1 MPGYSFVRRRHKRT
15 RGQSVVEFALVIPVL
30 LLLTLTAIDFGRVFL
45 GWVNLQQ
52 MTRIAANEAAEHASV
67 WAVPGPADPTG
78 EKAEYRAKV
87 GNDAHLI
94 NCTLPNPLPDPVLG
108 AGTALGSPVTV
119 ALSCQFGIITPIV
132 SNIIGGTIQVS
143 AETTYPVKEGVV
155 ATVPGGG
162 APIIPVPVAKFTG
175 SPQSGWGPSLVVT
188 FTNESTGTPT
198 SQSWDF
204 NTVQGGTGIGTV
216 SPSSSTTA
224 GTQTVTYG
232 CTGAAGDT
240 CTFGVS
246 LAVANAGGND
256 SEIKPADYIT
266 VTVPPDPPA
275 PVAEFNGTPR
285 TGIEPQNVAFTFVD
299 LRPGSVVYTNY
310 EWDFT
315 NDGAFDATGASTSHS
330 YTTDGAYD
338 VRLRVTDSTGA
349 TNTLVKKAYI
359 VISNMICTV
368 PDFGNTNPN
377 KAQKTWSDAGF
388 TTTVQFRPGNY
399 NKIIYQSINGG
410 VIDPQ
415 PGGCDAVITV
425 GP

>member
-1 MPGYSFVRRRHKRT
+1 MQVSPFVRRHRDRT
-15 RGQSVVEFALVIPVL
+15 RGQSVVEFALIVPVL
-30 LLLTLTAIDFGRVFL
+30 LILTLTAIDFGRVFL

-52 MTRIAANEAAEHASV
+52 MTRIAANEAAEHASA
-67 WAVPGPADPTG
+67 WATPGDPTG
-78 EKAEYRAKV
+78 EKAKYQAKV
-87 GNDAHLI
+87 TNDARLI

-108 AGTALGSPVTV
+108 GGISLGAPVTV
-119 ALSCQFGIITPIV
+119 SLSCQFGIITPII
-132 SNIIGGTIQVS
+132 SNVIGGTILVS

-175 SPQSGWGPSLVVT
+175 SPQTGWGPSLQVK
-188 FTNESTGTPT
+188 FTNESTGAPT
-198 SQSWDF
+198 TQTWLFAYVD
-204 NTVQGGTGIGTV
+204 GGTGTGTV
-216 SPSSSTTA
+216 SPPTSFAT

-246 LAVANAGGND
+246 LQVQNAGGSD
-256 SEIKPADYIT
+256 SEVKPADYIT
-266 VTVPPDPPA
+266 LTVPPDPPL
-275 PVAEFNGTPR
+275 PIAEFTGTPR
-285 TGIEPQNVAFTFVD
+285 TGIEPQTVAFSFVD
-299 LRPGSVVYTNY
+299 LRGGTVTYTQY
-310 EWDFT
+310 QWDFT
-315 NDGAFDATGASTSHS
+315 NDGSFDATGVSTSHA
-330 YTTDGAYD
+330 YPTDGAYD
-338 VRLRVTDSTGA
+338 VRLKVTDSTGA
-349 TNTLVKKAYI
+349 TSVLIKKAYI
-359 VISNMICTV
+359 VISNKICTV

-377 KAQKTWSDAGF
+377 KAQKMWSDAGF
-388 TTTVQFRPGNY
+388 TTTVQFRPGQY